1 MKLDQLVEEWGKDVN
16 IDRTELGDEAL
27 NIPKLHHKYRTLLID
42 EKLVLKNLK
51 NKLKKLQ
58 LRKYEFYTQGPSKED
73 IDNGWKVPARGMI
86 LKNEVSMYLEGDEDI
101 IDIEDKIAMQT
112 EKVEYLISI
121 VDSVQK
127 RGFLIKSAIEWIKF
141 TSGG

>member
-51 NKLKKLQ
+51 NKLFNLLKKFNKNKSKNHKLNLNPNLKLAKNLNLKKL
-58 LRKYEFYTQGPSKED
+58 K
-73 IDNGWKVPARGMI
+73 
-86 LKNEVSMYLEGDEDI
+86 LKN
-101 IDIEDKIAMQT
+101 
-112 EKVEYLISI
+112 
-121 VDSVQK
+121 
-127 RGFLIKSAIEWIKF
+127 
-141 TSGG
+141 